1 MRDSYLPKVFFITLF
16 FVNSLLIFSQ
26 EDKNIA
32 VHPNV
37 VLTPVAFEVTK
48 PLRDNSIVS
57 DMLLK
62 DYEFIFNNH
71 ENRLLDPNITPPNFK
86 TREIDRNIQS
96 TPGWIGGTRA
106 LDKNYAGQNSG
117 SYPPDTNGSVNDNY
131 YFQVVNSTYAIYNKS
146 DGSLAAGPSNLNS
159 IFNSSLP
166 GAGCNDGDPIVLW
179 DEHANKWLFAEF
191 SLCGSNDYMLI
202 AVSQTADPTGSW
214 WSWSFDVADTPDYM
228 KFGIWRD
235 GYYMATN
242 TSGGNDVYAFDRN
255 TMITG
260 GSNPTMLG
268 FDNPNRPST
277 FDGFHCILPLD
288 NDGAWAA
295 SGTPGQFITIADND
309 QSNPNDALYIY
320 ELDADWNTPSNST
333 FSRTQTLNVNSFAG
347 NFTGDW
353 NNIPQKGTSQ
363 KLDGLSTI
371 LMYRAQYRNFSGD
384 QRIVISHAIAEASDE
399 AALRWYEL
407 QNTGSGW
414 SIRQQNTYNPDNI
427 SRWNMSIAMNGS
439 KEIGIGYSVS
449 NVSMYPGIRYIGQ
462 SSSANAAANNTLD
475 IAETVI
481 WNGTN
486 SQSSYNRWGDYSNI
500 SVDPSDDKTFWY
512 TNEYMGSST
521 HGTRIA
527 SFQFSAPVVTTPVA
541 NFSADDLNV
550 DTAQTVNFTDSSSNA
565 PTSWSWSFSPSTITY
580 VAGTSATS
588 QNPQITFDATGTYT
602 VTLTASNSAG
612 SDSEVK
618 SNYITVSAPSI
629 SYCASQ
635 GNSINDEYI
644 QRVQLNTIDNA
655 SGAASGYT
663 DFTSISTD
671 LTKET
676 AYTITV
682 TPKWTGT
689 VYSEGYAVWID
700 YNHDGDFTD
709 SGELVW
715 SKAAS
720 KDTPVSGTFTIPTSA
735 TETATRMRVSM
746 KYNGVP
752 TSCEAFSYGEV
763 EDYTVNIIGITADT
777 EAPTAPTNLVAT
789 NETQTTIDLTWDA
802 ASDNVGV
809 TGYDV
814 YQGSTNIGTVTTT
827 STQVTGLTANTTYNF
842 TVYAKDEAGNVSN
855 ASNTASATTLPES
868 SSGCSNAITTYPY
881 HEGFENTLGSWT
893 QSSSDDFDWTTR
905 SGSTPSSNTGPSAA
919 SEGSYY
925 IYMESSS
932 PNYSYKRAILN
943 SPCFDLSAPSSATLD
958 FKYHMYGKSTMGEI
972 KLEASTNNGTSWSS
986 VWSKSGNQ
994 GNSWKD
1000 ASIDLGSYIGGTVQ
1014 FRFNG
1019 VTGDTWQG
1027 DMAVDAFNI
1036 TTGTSGGGCVA
1047 TTLSITFDNYPEE
1060 TSWDIKDS
1068 NGSVVFSG
1076 GTYGS
1081 EADGST
1087 LTIPI
1092 CIDMACYT
1100 FTIKDTYGDGICCG
1114 YGNGSYSYTKDSD
1127 GTVLASGGSFTSSE
1141 ATNFCLNSHS
1151 HNNTTSIT
1159 ADIVLYP
1166 NPVKDVLS
1174 YQIRDKKM
1182 DKYHITNM
1190 MGQIVSSGKLSN
1202 NSIDVS
1208 QLGVGV
1214 YHIQFSSFKKTIS
1227 RRFIK
1232 K

>member
-1 MRDSYLPKVFFITLF
+1 MKNYYFFKASL
-16 FVNSLLIFSQ
+16 VALLIFSSFLVFSQ
-26 EDKNIA
+26 DAKNNSI
-32 VHPNV
+32 HPNV
-37 VLTPVAFEVTK
+37 ILTPVAFEVTE
-48 PLRDNSIVS
+48 PLRDNPIVS
-57 DMLLK
+57 DILLK

-71 ENRLLDPNITPPNFK
+71 ENRLLDPSIIPPNFK
-86 TREIDRNIQS
+86 TREVDRNIQS
-96 TPGWIGGTRA
+96 TPGWLGGTKA

-166 GAGCNDGDPIVLW
+166 GAGCNDGDPIILW

-202 AVSQTADPTGSW
+202 AVSQTADPTGAW

-242 TSGGNDVYAFDRN
+242 TGSGNDVYAFDRN

-295 SGTPGQFITIADND
+295 AGTPGQFITIADND

-320 ELDADWNTPSNST
+320 ELDANWSTPSSST
-333 FSRTQTLNVNSFAG
+333 FARTQTLNVNSFAG

-371 LMYRAQYRNFSGD
+371 LMYRAQYRNFGGD
-384 QRIVISHAIAEASDE
+384 QRIVISHAIAESSDE

-407 QNTGSGW
+407 ENSGSGW

-449 NVSMYPGIRYIGQ
+449 NASMYPGIRYIGQ

-475 IAETVI
+475 MAETVI
-481 WNGTN
+481 WNGTH

-500 SVDPSDDKTFWY
+500 SIDPSDDKTFWY
-512 TNEYMGSST
+512 TSEYMGSST

-527 SFQFSAPVVTTPVA
+527 SFQFSAPVVNTPVA
-541 NFSADDLNV
+541 DFSADDLNV
-550 DTAQTVNFTDSSSNA
+550 DTAQTVNFSDASSNM
-565 PTSWSWSFSPSTITY
+565 PTSWSWSFSPSTVTY
-580 VAGTSATS
+580 VGGTSATS
-588 QNPQITFDATGTYT
+588 QNPQVTFNATGTYS
-602 VTLTASNSAG
+602 VTLTATNSAG
-612 SDSEVK
+612 SDGETK
-618 SNYITVSAPSI
+618 SNYITVSTPSI

-663 DFTSISTD
+663 DFTAISTD

-746 KYNGVP
+746 KYNGIP

-763 EDYTVNIIGITADT
+763 EDYTVNIIGNTADA
-777 EAPTAPTNLVAT
+777 EAPTAPTNLTAF
-789 NETQTTIDLTWDA
+789 NETQTTIDLNWDA
-802 ASDNVGV
+802 ATDNIAV

-814 YQGSTNIGTVTTT
+814 YQGSTNIGTVTATA
-827 STQVTGLTANTTYNF
+827 TQVTGLTANTTYNF
-842 TVYAKDEAGNVSN
+842 TVYAKDEAGNISN
-855 ASNTASATTLPES
+855 VSNTASATTLPES
-868 SSGCSNAITTYPY
+868 SSGCTGGITSYPY

-893 QSSSDDFDWTTR
+893 QSSSDNFDWTTR
-905 SGSTPSSNTGPSAA
+905 SGSTPSSNTGPSTA

-925 IYMESSS
+925 VYMESSS
-932 PNYSYKRAILN
+932 PNYANKRAILN
-943 SPCFDLSAPSSATLD
+943 SPCFDLSSPSSATLD
-958 FKYHMYGKSTMGEI
+958 FKYHMYGKSTMGSLT
-972 KLEASTNNGTSWSS
+972 LEASTNNGVTWSS
-986 VWSKSGNQ
+986 IWSKSGNQ

-1000 ASIDLGSYIGGTVQ
+1000 ASIDLGS
-1014 FRFNG
+1014 
-1019 VTGDTWQG
+1019 
-1027 DMAVDAFNI
+1027 
-1036 TTGTSGGGCVA
+1036 
-1047 TTLSITFDNYPEE
+1047 
-1060 TSWDIKDS
+1060 
-1068 NGSVVFSG
+1068 
-1076 GTYGS
+1076 
-1081 EADGST
+1081 
-1087 LTIPI
+1087 
-1092 CIDMACYT
+1092 
-1100 FTIKDTYGDGICCG
+1100 
-1114 YGNGSYSYTKDSD
+1114 
-1127 GTVLASGGSFTSSE
+1127 
-1141 ATNFCLNSHS
+1141 
-1151 HNNTTSIT
+1151 
-1159 ADIVLYP
+1159 
-1166 NPVKDVLS
+1166 
-1174 YQIRDKKM
+1174 
-1182 DKYHITNM
+1182 
-1190 MGQIVSSGKLSN
+1190 
-1202 NSIDVS
+1202 
-1208 QLGVGV
+1208 
-1214 YHIQFSSFKKTIS
+1214 
-1227 RRFIK
+1227 
-1232 K
+1232 